1 MKRVSMHVLTKIG
14 FIKFGCNYMD
24 MRMLID
30 EKGIKIF
37 VQKNSNQDEIHSHLG
52 VIKRK
57 DVFKA
62 KSGSYIK
69 SHKGSKF
76 LVVDPT
82 IVDYFDNMK
91 RGPAIVL
98 LKDAGI
104 ISAHTGI
111 SPGSVVIE
119 AGSGSGALTC
129 YLANLVRP
137 LGHVYSYEKEKK
149 FMDIAKEN
157 VETFELGDYVTFK
170 NKDAKNI
177 SEKEVDA
184 VILDL
189 AEPWHIVKKAEKAL
203 KVGGFFVS
211 YLPTVNQLMML
222 NDALEQTKLRITKV
236 VDVNMQEW
244 KLGKATRPLSM
255 QLAHTAFILFARK
268 L

>member
-1 MKRVSMHVLTKIG
+1 
-14 FIKFGCNYMD
+14 

-30 EKGIKIF
+30 ENGKKLF
-37 VQKNSNQDEIHSHLG
+37 VQKNAEHDEIHSHLG
-52 VIKRK
+52 MISRK

-62 KSGSYIK
+62 KSGSIIK
-69 SHKGSKF
+69 SHKKHKF

-82 IVDYFDNMK
+82 IVDYFENLR

-111 SPGSVVIE
+111 APGSIVVE

-129 YLANLVRP
+129 YLANLVRST
-137 LGHVYSYEKEKK
+137 GHIYSYEREKK

-157 VETFELGDYVTFK
+157 VETFELGEYVTFK

-211 YLPTVNQLMML
+211 YLPTVNQLMVL
-222 NDALEQTKLRITKV
+222 NDALAKTKLRITKV

-244 KLGKATRPLSM
+244 KLGAATRPQSM

>member
-1 MKRVSMHVLTKIG
+1 
-14 FIKFGCNYMD
+14 

-30 EKGIKIF
+30 EKGKKIF
-37 VQKNSNQDEIHSHLG
+37 VQKNAKQDEIHSHLG
-52 VIKRK
+52 MMSRK

-69 SHKGSKF
+69 SHKNHKF

-82 IVDYFDNMK
+82 IVDYFENLR

-111 SPGSVVIE
+111 SPGSFVVE

-137 LGHVYSYEKEKK
+137 LGHIVSYEREKK
-149 FMDIAKEN
+149 FMEIAKEN
-157 VETFELGDYVTFK
+157 VETFELGEYVTFK
-170 NKDAKNI
+170 NKDAKTI

-203 KVGGFFVS
+203 KTGGFFVS
-211 YLPTVNQLMML
+211 YLPTVNQLMVL
-222 NDALEQTKLRITKV
+222 NDALAKTKLKITKV

-244 KLGKATRPLSM
+244 KLGDATRPQSM